1 MFVDDSAKVADVL
14 KVHAHKIIGHGD
26 KTTRCVFLLLA
37 EEDGTVNLEAT
48 FIKHSAEDCVD
59 GLDTNKRSVQF
70 LMNQVTTYNPEKQI
84 LAGVKFKNGEVLCH
98 VFARKKSGTAHR
110 RFA

>member
-1 MFVDDSAKVADVL
+1 MFVDDSAKVVEIL
-14 KVHAHKIIGHGD
+14 KVHAHKLMAHED
-26 KTTRCVFLLLA
+26 KITKCAFLLLA
-37 EEDGTVNLEAT
+37 EDDGTVNLDAT
-48 FIKHSAEDCVD
+48 FIKHSVEDCID

-70 LMNQVTTYNPEKQI
+70 LMDQVTTYHPESQL

-98 VFARKKSGTAHR
+98 VFAREKSGTMQR